1 MKIAVCFSGQMRT
14 ALDAAPHLLNFF
26 GDLLPDIDF
35 FIHTWSTNQYKRYF
49 SIDGYPN
56 YTPPVWRPNTSCK
69 EKPVEKI
76 SNEDISKYKE
86 IYNPKKMIVDVYND
100 QNTRVRPF
108 MCGPLW
114 WSAKKSIRLCVEY
127 CNDTS
132 TKYDVVIK
140 MRPDILF
147 KNSTKLSNIL
157 SIYNLDKSKL
167 YSSCMYSD
175 REYLDDMIIL
185 GTMPIML
192 TASIFMD
199 STLDISVP
207 LYRFLKNS
215 QIDVDA
221 IYIEGLTPYR
231 PETKLIC
238 NLNME
243 EYLLH
248 RMVNMF
254 WYDGDIQEDFGLA
267 LKQDLYENSNLL

>member
-35 FIHTWSTNQYKRYF
+35 FIHTWGINQYKRYF
-49 SIDGYPN
+49 SVDHH
-56 YTPPVWRPNTSCK
+56 TPPIWRPNTSCK
-69 EKPVEKI
+69 EKPIEKI
-76 SNEDISKYKE
+76 SNENLSKYKE
-86 IYNPKKMIVDVYND
+86 IYNPKKMVIDVYD
-100 QNTRVRPF
+100 EQNTRGRPW

-127 CNDTS
+127 CNETS

-147 KNSTKLSNIL
+147 NTSTKLSNIL

-167 YSSCMYSD
+167 YSSCVYRD
-175 REYLDDMIIL
+175 RDYLDDMVLL

-199 STLDISVP
+199 NTLDISVP
-207 LYRFLKNS
+207 LYSFLKNA

-221 IYIEGLTPYR
+221 IYMQGLVPYR
-231 PETKLIC
+231 PETKLIRD
-238 NLNME
+238 LNME
-243 EYLLH
+243 ECELH
-248 RMVNMF
+248 RMVDMF
-254 WYDGDIQEDFGLA
+254 WYACDIQEDFALA
-267 LKQDLYENSNLL
+267 LKQDLYENSDLL